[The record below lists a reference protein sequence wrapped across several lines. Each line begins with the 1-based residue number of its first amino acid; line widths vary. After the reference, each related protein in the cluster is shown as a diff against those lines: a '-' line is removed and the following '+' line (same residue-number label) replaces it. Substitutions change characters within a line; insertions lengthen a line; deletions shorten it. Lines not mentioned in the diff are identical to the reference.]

1 MGGDAA
7 FLIRR
12 KREEGKS
19 RRRTRAGEPFMRRL
33 GFFRRSRSGRRTWR
47 KLQTGFLRRISF
59 QFRSLF
65 LFFSF
70 KRT

>member
-33 GFFRRSRSGRRTWR
+33 GF
-47 KLQTGFLRRISF
+47 LRRIPLWQANLEKTPDRFLKANLVSAPELVF
-59 QFRSLF
+59 VF
-65 LFFSF
+65 LF
-70 KRT
+70 